1 MISCM
6 RPLDP
11 KYVPTEGD
19 DQIMN
24 PKQNEKNISK
34 SLKRLRKDPQ
44 QMPVNRYN
52 HLVMPPNDQLLNL
65 ENT

>member
-52 HLVMPPNDQLLNL
+52 NL
-65 ENT
+65 CDAS

>member
-1 MISCM
+1 M

-11 KYVPTEGD
+11 KYVPAEGNDHD

-24 PKQNEKNISK
+24 RKQNEKNISK
-34 SLKRLRKDPQ
+34 SMKRLKKDPQ
-44 QMPVNRYN
+44 QLPINRYN
-52 HLVMPPNDQLLNL
+52 HLVMPPNEQLLNL